1 MTHDDAAGD
10 TVSHSDRSRSAA
22 VDEDRGG
29 DEHHHDSDDGDHEYD
44 DGDDERAH
52 GGSDGESADADI
64 SLSVPDMDC
73 ASCAAKVERSV
84 SGVDGV
90 THIDP
95 YPTTGTL
102 SVATDGSTDRESVA
116 AAVESAGYTVEE
128 DLESVAL
135 SVPDMDC
142 ASCARKVSGALEAVN
157 GVRDFDTLPTTG
169 TVRLRFDPDATTLAA
184 LTDAVESA
192 GYEVVSTS
200 LDEDGGD
207 GDGDDE
213 RSVWRSRRAYATYLA
228 AVLTGIG
235 LVLANPLAPAGAGPA
250 VDLFGRTVRVGD
262 LAYIAAVAV
271 GGGGVFRNGY
281 YSLRQR
287 SLDIDLL
294 MTVAIL
300 GAVAA
305 GVGFDEP
312 LFFEAATLTTL
323 FSVSEL
329 LEGAAMDRARD
340 SLRELMELS
349 PTEAT
354 VVREGEETVVP
365 ADAVAVGETVVVRPG
380 ERVPRDGTVTD
391 GTSAVNQAPVT
402 GESVPVDKAPGDE
415 VFAGTIVEGGYLEVE
430 VTAEA
435 GEDTLSQ
442 VVDMVEAAQGERSDR
457 ERFVERFA
465 SYYTPVVVGFA
476 LVVAVG
482 PPLAVGAAWETYVLY
497 GLTLLVLA
505 CPCAFV
511 ISTPVTVVSGITSAA
526 RNGVLIKGGTHL
538 EAMGDVDAVAFDK
551 TGTLTKGELTVT
563 DVIPLGDNS
572 EADVLRC
579 ARGLELRSEHPI
591 GDAIVERAD
600 EAGVGDRA
608 VDEFE
613 AVTGKGVTATLDGTP
628 HYAGKPG
635 LFSERGFDLS
645 HVHAATD
652 GGVVTRTSRAIC
664 ERNNCLDLLSDTVPE
679 LQAEGKTVVLV
690 GTEEDLEGVV
700 AVADE
705 VRPEARRTVERL
717 REAGVHTVML
727 TGDNER
733 TARAVGREVGV
744 DDVRAELL
752 PDEKVEAVEELLAE
766 HDGVAMVG
774 DGVNDAP
781 ALATATVG
789 IAMGA
794 AGTDTA
800 LETADVALLA
810 DDLSTLPYLRTL
822 AERANAV
829 IRQNVWTSL
838 AAKAALAAAVPFGLV
853 PIWFAVLA
861 GDAGMTVGVTA
872 NASRLARVSPDDPGA
887 GGDGT
892 NPAGT
897 GAPDVGAEAASDE
910 DGEGD
915 RDRDQPSPPPA

>member
-1 MTHDDAAGD
+1 MTRDDAGD
-10 TVSHSDRSRSAA
+10 GTGSAA
-22 VDEDRGG
+22 
-29 DEHHHDSDDGDHEYD
+29 DSEP
-44 DGDDERAH
+44 GDDSGTTADTDER
-52 GGSDGESADADI
+52 DPRVDASFD
-64 SLSVPDMDC
+64 LTVPEMDC
-73 ASCAAKVERSV
+73 ASCASKVEGSV
-84 SGVDGV
+84 SGVAGV
-90 THIDP
+90 TDVDP
-95 YPTTGTL
+95 YPTTGGL
-102 SVATDGSTDRESVA
+102 SVATDGTVDREAVV
-116 AAVESAGYTVEE
+116 AAVEGAGYAVED
-128 DLESVAL
+128 DLESVTL
-135 SVPDMDC
+135 SVPEMDC
-142 ASCARKVSGALEAVN
+142 ASCAGKVTGALEGVE
-157 GVRDFDTLPTTG
+157 GVRDLDTHPTTG
-169 TVRLRFDPDATTLAA
+169 KVLLRFDPDATTLAA
-184 LTDAVESA
+184 VVSAVESA

-200 LDEDGGD
+200 LDENGD
-207 GDGDDE
+207 GEGDD

-235 LVLANPLAPAGAGPA
+235 LVLANPLAPADAGLA
-250 VDLFGRTVRVGD
+250 VELFGRAVRVGD
-262 LAYIAAVAV
+262 LAYLAAVAV
-271 GGGGVFRNGY
+271 GGVAVFRNGY
-281 YSLRQR
+281 YSLRGR

-294 MTVAIL
+294 MSVAIL

-305 GVGFDEP
+305 GIGFDEP
-312 LFFEAATLTTL
+312 LYFEAATLTTL

-354 VVREGEETVVP
+354 VVRDGTEEVVP
-365 ADAVAVGETVVVRPG
+365 AEAVGVGETVVVRPG
-380 ERVPRDGTVTD
+380 ERIPRDGTVTD
-391 GTSAVNQAPVT
+391 GTTAVNQAPVT

-430 VTAEA
+430 VTTEA

-442 VVDMVEAAQGERSDR
+442 VVDMVEAAQGERSER
-457 ERFVERFA
+457 EQFVERFA

-476 LVVAVG
+476 LVVALG
-482 PPLAVGAAWETYVLY
+482 PPLAVGAAWDTYVLY

-538 EAMGDVDAVAFDK
+538 EAMGEVDAVAFDK
-551 TGTLTKGELTVT
+551 TGTLTRGELTVT

-572 EADVLRC
+572 QEDVLRC

-591 GDAIVERAD
+591 GDAIVDRAD
-600 EAGVGDRA
+600 AAGVDDRA
-608 VDEFE
+608 VDDFE
-613 AVTGKGVTATLDGTP
+613 AVTGKGVRATLDGTP

-635 LFSERGFDLS
+635 LFAELGFDLS

-690 GTEEDLEGVV
+690 GTAEDLEGVI

-705 VRPEARRTVERL
+705 VRPEASRTIERL
-717 REAGVHTVML
+717 REAGVRTVML

-733 TARAVGREVGV
+733 TARAVGREVGI
-744 DDVRAELL
+744 DEVRAELL
-752 PDEKVEAVEELLAE
+752 PDEKVAAVEELLAE

-872 NASRLARVSPDDPGA
+872 NASRLARVSPADPEAGA
-887 GGDGT
+887 DPVTDGPAPGDESGDPSQPVART
-892 NPAGT
+892 
-897 GAPDVGAEAASDE
+897 AE
-910 DGEGD
+910 
-915 RDRDQPSPPPA
+915 